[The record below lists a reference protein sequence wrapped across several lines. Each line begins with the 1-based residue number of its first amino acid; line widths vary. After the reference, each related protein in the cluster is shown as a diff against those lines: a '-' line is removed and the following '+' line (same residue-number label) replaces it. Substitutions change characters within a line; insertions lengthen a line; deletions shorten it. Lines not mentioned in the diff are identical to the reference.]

1 MRDGVG
7 FFLHGDVDLPFGD
20 QRPGNGCAEQIRSF
34 VNGVSSQHREYI
46 IFDKLFAQIAD
57 HHFAGARLQRFF
69 LDRLKI
75 FALPQVGA
83 EGYDFAAIFL
93 FEPA

>member
-1 MRDGVG
+1 MRNRVG
-7 FFLHGDVDLPFGD
+7 FFLHGDVDLPLGD
-20 QRPGNGCAEQIRSF
+20 QRPGDGCAEQIRSF
-34 VNGVSSQHREYI
+34 VNRVGAQHREDV
-46 IFDKLFAQIAD
+46 IFDELFAQIAD
-57 HHFAGARLQRFF
+57 HDFACARLQRFF

-83 EGYDFAAIFL
+83 EGYDFAAIFF